1 MRIRVAGQ
9 KEDERI
15 IDLAFEVRGNEVIV
29 FDKLSK
35 WDLVSFRVDDND
47 QMVLARFSS
56 IEDGD
61 INTDEEGRIVEVEE

>member
-1 MRIRVAGQ
+1 MRVRIAGQ

-29 FDKLSK
+29 IDNVSG
-35 WDLVSFRVDDND
+35 WELVAFRVDDND
-47 QMVLARFSS
+47 QLVLARLSG

-61 INTDEEGRIVEVEE
+61 FNTDEEGRIVEE

>member
-9 KEDERI
+9 KEDERT
-15 IDLAFEVRGNEVIV
+15 IDLAFEVRGDEVIV
-29 FDKLSK
+29 IDKVGG
-35 WDLVSFRVDDND
+35 WDLVAFRVDDND
-47 QMVLARFSS
+47 QMVLARPSN